1 MKNIHLQHSC
11 SIFVFRLTVICIDN
25 GSFRSRRFS
34 TNNDV
39 REELRHPRA
48 VRCERA
54 EVRLRPLLQLHQ
66 HLLRHRPVQRRRAL
80 CCPQLGKTGT
90 DPAAG
95 ARTAAGLSAL
105 QVDDGRWGGNL
116 TGAGCEIFLFVWHKR
131 RESFQ
136 KVFCH
141 HNNFFKKNRRRRTE

>member
-1 MKNIHLQHSC
+1 MGWIFKEHFFTTKWRKKNIHLQHLC
-11 SIFVFRLTVICIDN
+11 SIFVFRLTVTCIDN

-66 HLLRHRPVQRRRAL
+66 HLLRYRPVQRRRAL

-116 TGAGCEIFLFVWHKR
+116 TGAGCEIFLFV
-131 RESFQ
+131 
-136 KVFCH
+136 
-141 HNNFFKKNRRRRTE
+141 